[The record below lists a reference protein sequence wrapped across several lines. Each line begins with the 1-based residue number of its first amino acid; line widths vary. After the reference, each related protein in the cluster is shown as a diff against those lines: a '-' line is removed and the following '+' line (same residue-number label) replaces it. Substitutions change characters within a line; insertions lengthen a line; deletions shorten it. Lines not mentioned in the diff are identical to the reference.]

1 MAIKNFKAP
10 TPKEIVK
17 QPDVILVS
25 DYMAKN
31 VITFKKDQPIL
42 EVMDIFV
49 KKNISG
55 GPVVGAF
62 NELVGMISEAD
73 CMKQILKVG
82 ITICL

>member
-10 TPKEIVK
+10 TPKETVR

-49 KKNISG
+49 KKYFWRSCCWRI
-55 GPVVGAF
+55 
-62 NELVGMISEAD
+62 
-73 CMKQILKVG
+73 
-82 ITICL
+82 